1 MKEEKT
7 FLGFIM
13 NISKTTLGASALALL
28 FAQSTFAQEE
38 GLEDRMSALEERV
51 RELTGQLEEAQHTIK
66 QLKQGGASV
75 SQPDDAEPVLEKDKP
90 VKVVKEEKERDP
102 DDTTLDNA
110 MTDEGVTD
118 EGAADEDAGL
128 DAPQKSPQDAYDY
141 ALALLNEK
149 EYARAEAA
157 LNKFIKAHP
166 KHALVVNAQ
175 FWIGETYLLRKEYK
189 QAALHFAKS
198 YKTYKATKGD
208 TKTAKGKQA
217 SAKAP
222 EALVKLAISLKA
234 LGKKKE
240 AAATLAQL
248 HKEFP
253 QLPKNIQRMAE
264 KAQAGM

>member
-28 FAQSTFAQEE
+28 FAQGTFAQEE
-38 GLEDRMSALEERV
+38 GLEDRMSILEERV

-66 QLKQGGASV
+66 QLKQGGAST

-90 VKVVKEEKERDP
+90 IKAVSPEKERDP

-110 MTDEGVTD
+110 MTDEG
-118 EGAADEDAGL
+118 AADEDAGL
-128 DAPQKSPQDAYDY
+128 DEPQKSPQDAYDY

-175 FWIGETYLLRKEYK
+175 FWIGETHLLRKEYK

-208 TKTAKGKQA
+208 LKSAKGKQA

-240 AAATLAQL
+240 ASATLAQL